1 MPGEPKEALE
11 IRILRAEH
19 AAADKAAG
27 MFIASKGVGSVEY
40 LQAEKTRSEAW
51 SRLRDALGL
60 SRDLE

>member
-1 MPGEPKEALE
+1 MASEPKETLK

-27 MFIASKGVGSVEY
+27 LLIASKGVGSVEY

-51 SRLRDALGL
+51 SRLRNALGL
-60 SRDLE
+60 SRDFV